1 MSHYIEFD
9 REVVS
14 TSMASMSESVIA
26 SLTVNEGFQSHISN
40 MDLHF
45 ALQNGG
51 DNNVICSVSNAVRR
65 HWALTTVSKNPK
77 GLLVSSVN
85 QTLGHCV
92 SGALRVRGKRIKAS
106 SYVGLWEKA
115 VRDSKCVHPWTAA
128 NALYN
133 VEITKSGIDVL
144 KDFAFGELCLDWM
157 RRFDCFVPTSD
168 RFVIGTPRSQVEAV
182 AIFAVIYTLSDSWEQ
197 SIDFSVSTIA
207 ATSLANTHGIPKL
220 THLKVMD

>member
-92 SGALRVRGKRIKAS
+92 SGALRVCN
-106 SYVGLWEKA
+106 GL
-115 VRDSKCVHPWTAA
+115 
-128 NALYN
+128 
-133 VEITKSGIDVL
+133 
-144 KDFAFGELCLDWM
+144 M
-157 RRFDCFVPTSD
+157 
-168 RFVIGTPRSQVEAV
+168 
-182 AIFAVIYTLSDSWEQ
+182 
-197 SIDFSVSTIA
+197 
-207 ATSLANTHGIPKL
+207 KL
-220 THLKVMD
+220 